1 MVEECPCPCSFV
13 GLFVGPIG
21 SVVVGIFPLETIG
34 VTASVVVPA
43 LLPVTVP
50 GSFVGTIIAG
60 VVLPS
65 FPAITEKKSIDFL
78 PSNNLSMSYFL
89 NN

>member
-21 SVVVGIFPLETIG
+21 SVVVGILPLETIG

-43 LLPVTVP
+43 LLPGVP

-60 VVLPS
+60 LVLPS

-78 PSNNLSMSYFL
+78 PSNNVSMSYFL

>member
-1 MVEECPCPCSFV
+1 MVEGSCPCSVV

-21 SVVVGIFPLETIG
+21 EVVMGIIPLETIG

-43 LLPVTVP
+43 LLPGVP

-60 VVLPS
+60 LVLPS
-65 FPAITEKKSIDFL
+65 FPAITEKKKV
-78 PSNNLSMSYFL
+78 
-89 NN
+89 